1 MYHLYSLIKLAND
14 FDDTKPIAVM
24 FAANQTKRII
34 EIPVKCDK
42 RSETNETFAIGLK
55 LISNIPQVRT
65 TKDRAV
71 GVIRDIT
78 GRL

>member
-1 MYHLYSLIKLAND
+1 MYSLIKLAND
-14 FDDTKPIAVM
+14 FDDTKPIAVK
-24 FAANQTKRII
+24 FVANQTKRIV

-42 RSETNETFAIGLK
+42 RSETNETFAVGLK

-65 TKDRAV
+65 TEERAV

-78 GRL
+78 GKL

>member
-1 MYHLYSLIKLAND
+1 MKLAND
-14 FDDTKPIAVM
+14 FDDTKPITVK
-24 FAANQTKRII
+24 FAPNQVKRII

-42 RSETNETFAIGLK
+42 RPETNETFSIGLK

-78 GRL
+78 GKL